1 MATRADRQGA
11 PGSSTGSGTSDELG
25 DGIEVL
31 ARTGY
36 AAKGVVYL
44 VIGILAVQLALAGSG
59 GETSSTRGA
68 LQRISEASFGQ
79 VALLIVTIGLA
90 AHTLWRLFQAAMDP
104 EAAQSSDGEKKRWL
118 KRGFFLISA
127 VAYGLLTYSGI
138 EILTGLGGGG
148 EGGGGGSGGGRSN
161 AAWTA
166 ELMSMT
172 FGVWL
177 VGIVGAGVVIRG
189 LMQFVKAYT
198 QGFQDKM
205 SSFDFGPK
213 RRTWIIRVSRLGL
226 TARGVVFGIIGG
238 SIVYAAVTHDPEEAR
253 GLEGALDMLISR
265 PWLLGGLG
273 AGLACYAVYQWV
285 KARYRI
291 IGV

>member
-1 MATRADRQGA
+1 MATRVERQGA
-11 PGSSTGSGTSDELG
+11 PGSSAGSGTSNGLG

-31 ARTGY
+31 ARVGY
-36 AAKGVVYL
+36 AAKGVVYM
-44 VIGILAVQLALAGSG
+44 VIGILAVQLAFVGSG

-90 AHTLWRLFQAAMDP
+90 AHTLWRLFQAGMDP
-104 EAAQSSDGEKKRWL
+104 EAAQSSDSEKKRWL
-118 KRGFFLISA
+118 KRAFFLMSA
-127 VAYGLLTYSGI
+127 VVYGLLTYSGI

-148 EGGGGGSGGGRSN
+148 SGGGGSSGGGSDS
-161 AAWTA
+161 AWAA

-177 VGIVGAGVVIRG
+177 VGIVGAAVVIRG

-198 QGFQDKM
+198 KGFRDKM
-205 SSFDFGPK
+205 SSFDFGPEQRK
-213 RRTWIIRVSRLGL
+213 WIVRVSRLGL
-226 TARGVVFGIIGG
+226 TARGVVFGIIGF
-238 SIVYAAVTHDPEEAR
+238 SIIYAAVTHDPEEAR

-273 AGLACYAVYQWV
+273 GGLACYAAYQWI

>member
-11 PGSSTGSGTSDELG
+11 PGSSAGSDTSDELG
-25 DGIEVL
+25 DGIEVV
-31 ARTGY
+31 ARVGY

-44 VIGILAVQLALAGSG
+44 VIGILAVQLALAGAG
-59 GETSSTRGA
+59 GETSSTRRA

-79 VALLIVTIGLA
+79 VALLLVTIGLA

-148 EGGGGGSGGGRSN
+148 GGGDGASGGGSN

-189 LMQFVKAYT
+189 LMQFAKAYT

-213 RRTWIIRVSRLGL
+213 RRKWIIRVSRLGL
-226 TARGVVFGIIGG
+226 TARGVVFGIIGS
-238 SIVYAAVTHDPEEAR
+238 SIVYAALTHDPEEAR

-273 AGLACYAVYQWV
+273 VGLACYAVYQWV